1 MASFVATS
9 SAYHHD
15 DTSVSPGAPAGL
27 ADDDLMLAIAG
38 CINGISSAPAGWTPV
53 GGNSAETFTLWRKIA
68 SGESG
73 TYQFEQSSTG
83 KIRVQIVA
91 WRGVNTHNPIAVV
104 SDTEYTMSNTILRAA
119 SMTVPQA
126 GRTLIF
132 AGGFYRE
139 LSSNS
144 TPPSSPDTFTERVD
158 AGETSSDFWCCFS
171 DLEWASSGVTGNMD
185 ATISNTVAAKH
196 AMAIA
201 LNGTGGGGRQASHIG
216 F

>member
-1 MASFVATS
+1 MASYIATS
-9 SAYHHD
+9 SAYHYD
-15 DTSVSPGAPAGL
+15 ATSVSPGAPAGL

-38 CINGISSAPAGWTPV
+38 CINGISSAPAGWTQL

-73 TYQFEQSSTG
+73 TYQFSQASTG
-83 KIRVQIVA
+83 KIRVQIAA
-91 WRGVNTHNPIAVV
+91 WSGINIYNPISVV
-104 SDTEYTMSNTILRAA
+104 SDTEYTASDTTLRAA
-119 SMTVPQA
+119 SMIVPDA
-126 GRTLIF
+126 GSTLIF

-139 LSSNS
+139 LSSSS
-144 TPPSSPDTFTERVD
+144 TPPTNPDTFTERVD

-171 DLEWASSGVTGNMD
+171 DLEWSGSGATGNMD
-185 ATISNTVAAKH
+185 ATMSNALASKH

-201 LNGTGGGGRQASHIG
+201 LNDMGGGGRQASHIG